1 MHQIQN
7 WDKSNLQEYLLYD
20 TWDIGP
26 ALNLLAGFDYLG
38 GKAKELGEYPALDQS
53 ILVEYKSVQENHI
66 LDELDANA
74 TRLRNFWRNSNETR
88 EKHPPSFF
96 IEWALSKKFRP
107 PWLDWAIEH
116 KLYEQE
122 QEASQNKTGTITPT
136 TTYSTKWLEIQQ
148 AAILEF
154 FSPRQEVDAKQAVV
168 VSWIESEA
176 KKAGIKDP
184 TNVATVMFTI
194 IKPEDHSPKIR
205 RAGPIKTQ
213 QP

>member
-1 MHQIQN
+1 MDQDQDWSRTKLEHYLLFDN
-7 WDKSNLQEYLLYD
+7 WD
-20 TWDIGP
+20 
-26 ALNLLAGFDYLG
+26 
-38 GKAKELGEYPALDQS
+38 EYPAWCVLVGLDYFQGS
-53 ILVEYKSVQENHI
+53 GGKNAETLDSGFFLAVDDETYKAI
-66 LDELDANA
+66 IADMANKVD
-74 TRLRNFWRNSNETR
+74 RLRDYSQSAD
-88 EKHPPSFF
+88 KAIASYAPSSF
-96 IEWALSKKFRP
+96 IDWALSKRIRP
-107 PWLDWAIEH
+107 PWLDWAIQ
-116 KLYEQE
+116 KNLYIPR
-122 QEASQNKTGTITPT
+122 QEASQNKVAT

-154 FSPRQEVDAKQAVV
+154 FSPRQEVDAKQAAV

>member
-1 MHQIQN
+1 MDQDQDWSRTKLEHYLLFDN
-7 WDKSNLQEYLLYD
+7 WD
-20 TWDIGP
+20 
-26 ALNLLAGFDYLG
+26 
-38 GKAKELGEYPALDQS
+38 EYPAWCVLVGLDYFQGS
-53 ILVEYKSVQENHI
+53 GGKNAETLDSGFFLAVDDETYKAI
-66 LDELDANA
+66 IADMANKVD
-74 TRLRNFWRNSNETR
+74 RLRDYSQSAD
-88 EKHPPSFF
+88 KAIASYAPSSF
-96 IEWALSKKFRP
+96 IDWALSKRIRP
-107 PWLDWAIEH
+107 PWLDWAIQ
-116 KLYEQE
+116 KNLYTPEQE
-122 QEASQNKTGTITPT
+122 ESQNKVAT
-136 TTYSTKWLEIQQ
+136 TTYSTKWLKIQQ

-154 FSPRQEVDAKQAVV
+154 FSPRQEVDAKQEAV

>member
-1 MHQIQN
+1 MDQDQDWSRTKLEHYLLFDN
-7 WDKSNLQEYLLYD
+7 WD
-20 TWDIGP
+20 
-26 ALNLLAGFDYLG
+26 
-38 GKAKELGEYPALDQS
+38 EYPAWCVLVGLDYFQGS
-53 ILVEYKSVQENHI
+53 GGKNAETLDSGFFLAVDDKTYKAI
-66 LDELDANA
+66 IADMANKVD
-74 TRLRNFWRNSNETR
+74 RLRDYSQSAD
-88 EKHPPSFF
+88 KAIASYAPSSF
-96 IEWALSKKFRP
+96 IDWALSKRIRP
-107 PWLDWAIEH
+107 PWLDWAIQ
-116 KLYEQE
+116 KNLYIPK
-122 QEASQNKTGTITPT
+122 QEASQNKVAT

-154 FSPRQEVDAKQAVV
+154 FSPRQEVDAKQAAV

-184 TNVATVMFTI
+184 RNVATVMFTI

>member
-53 ILVEYKSVQENHI
+53 ILVEYKSGQENHI
-66 LDELDANA
+66 LDGLDANA

-154 FSPRQEVDAKQAVV
+154 FSPRREVDAMKEDVV
-168 VSWIESEA
+168 PWIVLKA
-176 KKAGIKDP
+176 KELKIRDP
-184 TNVATVMFTI
+184 NRIAASIFTI
-194 IKPEDHSPKIR
+194 IKPEDHSPRKR
-205 RAGPIKTQ
+205 RVAPQ
-213 QP
+213 

>member
-1 MHQIQN
+1 MDQDQDWSRTKLEHYLLFDN
-7 WDKSNLQEYLLYD
+7 WD
-20 TWDIGP
+20 
-26 ALNLLAGFDYLG
+26 
-38 GKAKELGEYPALDQS
+38 EYPAWCVLVGLDYFQGS
-53 ILVEYKSVQENHI
+53 GGKNAETLDSGFFLAVDDKTYKAI
-66 LDELDANA
+66 IADMANKVD
-74 TRLRNFWRNSNETR
+74 RLRDYSQSADKAIASYAPR
-88 EKHPPSFF
+88 SF
-96 IEWALSKKFRP
+96 IDWALSKRIRP
-107 PWLDWAIEH
+107 PWLDWAIQ
-116 KLYEQE
+116 KNLYIPR
-122 QEASQNKTGTITPT
+122 QEASQNKVAT

-154 FSPRQEVDAKQAVV
+154 FSPRQEVDAKQAAV